1 MDPRVRRPTRRNR
14 DDPPPACPP
23 RRPRFT
29 WNTAVR
35 AVVGGC
41 RAEPRHGHPCF
52 TWNGPPVSPRRKL
65 QAVPLE
71 TPPAPEATALDKV
84 AAWVGQADLS
94 QLKCRART
102 HVWSEAGGIVKETP
116 AGWWEKDPC
125 VNGCGCHRVTVT
137 DYDGY
142 QVGRPHIL
150 YDPDYLL

>member
-1 MDPRVRRPTRRNR
+1 
-14 DDPPPACPP
+14 
-23 RRPRFT
+23 
-29 WNTAVR
+29 
-35 AVVGGC
+35 
-41 RAEPRHGHPCF
+41 
-52 TWNGPPVSPRRKL
+52 VSPRRKL

-94 QLKCRART
+94 LLKCRART
-102 HVWSEAGGIVKETP
+102 HVWSEAGGTVKETP

-150 YDPDYLL
+150 YDPDYLLPRGVGSAGRSKPGRAMARKAYMTARHGQPAFRRAGAS